1 MLGVSLCTPVLPVLC
16 PANGPSLFQCDGNGS
31 GMVWIAA
38 APETQSVPMSGT
50 ARKGETNGRSIEEV
64 GVQSFCFLD
73 EVISAPVPSDPR
85 FSIAGM
91 SSNASSVHRFIQP
104 SG

>member
-1 MLGVSLCTPVLPVLC
+1 MLGVTLCAPVLPVLC

-38 APETQSVPMSGT
+38 APETQSVTMSGT
-50 ARKGETNGRSIEEV
+50 ARQGETNGRSIEEV
-64 GVQSFCFLD
+64 GVHSFCFLD